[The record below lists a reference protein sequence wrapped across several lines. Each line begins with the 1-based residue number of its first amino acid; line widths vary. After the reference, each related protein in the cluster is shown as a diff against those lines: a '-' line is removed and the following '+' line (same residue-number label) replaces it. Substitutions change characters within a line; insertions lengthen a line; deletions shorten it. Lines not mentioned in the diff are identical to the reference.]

1 MVVKSPNNHKNGGD
15 ESQTR
20 VEIRN
25 LSKAYHVRKLF
36 TDVNITIPDRSVFAV
51 LGHNG
56 AGKTTFLRVL
66 CGLIP
71 ATSGQVDYII
81 KDKKLTPAEKRAQLG
96 LVSPD
101 LQLYDE
107 LTAVENLEF
116 FSEVRGI
123 PFTLDRARE
132 MMEFVGLK
140 GRGHDYVGTYSSG
153 MKQRMKYA
161 YALLHDPH
169 ILVLDEPTSNL
180 DEVGVALVD
189 SIIKRQKEKGIVIM
203 ATNEPREVSYGD
215 QTLSLA

>member
-1 MVVKSPNNHKNGGD
+1 METK
-15 ESQTR
+15 

-25 LSKAYHVRKLF
+25 LSKAYERRKLF
-36 TDVNITIPDRSVFAV
+36 TDVSVTIPDRSVFVV

-56 AGKTTFLRVL
+56 AGKTTFLRIL

-71 ATSGQVDYII
+71 ATSGQVEYII
-81 KDKKLTPAEKRAQLG
+81 DGNILSAAEKRAQMG

-101 LQLYDE
+101 LELYCE
-107 LTAVENLEF
+107 LSAVENLEF
-116 FSEVRGI
+116 FAGVRGL
-123 PFTLDRARE
+123 PFTLDKARE
-132 MMEFVGLK
+132 ILEFVGLK
-140 GRGHDYVGTYSSG
+140 GRGRDHVGTFSSG

-180 DEVGVALVD
+180 DEKGVALVD
-189 SIIKRQKEKGIVIM
+189 TIIRRQKEKGIVIM

>member
-1 MVVKSPNNHKNGGD
+1 MLNK
-15 ESQTR
+15 
-20 VEIRN
+20 VEIKS
-25 LSKAYHVRKLF
+25 LSKAYQHRRLF
-36 TDVNITIPDRSVFAV
+36 TDVNVTVPDHSVFVV

-71 ATSGQVDYII
+71 ATSGQVEFSVGG
-81 KDKKLTPAEKRAQLG
+81 KVLSPKEKRAQLG

-101 LQLYDE
+101 LELYAD
-107 LTAVENLEF
+107 LSAVENLEF
-116 FSEVRGI
+116 FAGVRGL
-123 PFTLDRARE
+123 PFSLERARE
-132 MMEFVGLK
+132 LLEFVGLK
-140 GRGHDYVGTYSSG
+140 GRGRDYVGTFSSG

-161 YALLHDPH
+161 YALLHEPH

-189 SIIKRQKEKGIVIM
+189 TIIKRQREKGIVIM

>member
-1 MVVKSPNNHKNGGD
+1 MLTKVEVK
-15 ESQTR
+15 
-20 VEIRN
+20 N
-25 LSKAYHVRKLF
+25 LSKAYQSRKLF
-36 TDVNITIPDRSVFAV
+36 TDVSVTIPDRSVFVV

-56 AGKTTFLRVL
+56 AGKTTFLRIL

-71 ATSGQVDYII
+71 ATSGQIEFVMDG
-81 KDKKLTPAEKRAQLG
+81 KVLTPREKRAQLG

-101 LQLYDE
+101 LELYGE
-107 LTAVENLEF
+107 LSAAENLEF
-116 FSEVRGI
+116 FSGVRGL
-123 PFTLDRARE
+123 PFSLDRARE
-132 MMEFVGLK
+132 VLEFVGLK
-140 GRGHDYVGTYSSG
+140 GRGRDYVATYSSG

-169 ILVLDEPTSNL
+169 ILVLDEPTTNL

-189 SIIKRQKEKGIVIM
+189 RIIRRQKERGIVIM